1 MQPIVEETFEHALA
15 ELLRRTESVSGV
27 GARTGD
33 ALESLIVQYPQ
44 FEQELREFWQM
55 HCHFVFAGEQAAQ
68 APSLIA
74 GANAQ
79 PAGQAG
85 DSSGLQ
91 STGDLIGRSLGPYEL
106 IEEIDRGGMGVVF
119 KARHAQLE
127 RVVALKIIRSGELA
141 GPGELKRFRSEAEA
155 ASQLSHPN
163 IIPIYEVGQVG
174 GLVYFTMPY
183 IEGQTLL
190 KRMSDQPLEVDEAVR
205 LVYRL
210 CHAIQYAH
218 RQGILHRDL
227 KPGNVIIDNQGQP
240 VIIDFGLAKFAAR
253 DSDLTATGQILG
265 TPAYMAPEQASGRGN
280 KAESSADI
288 YSLGAI
294 LYFLLSGQPPF
305 NGPTAFDILLQVM
318 DREPPAP
325 SKLNRKVSRDLDY
338 ICSRAMAKKTEK
350 RYASAVELAADLER
364 FLKHEPLELPHYSLS
379 NRLAR
384 WWRRSPILVSHVCGI
399 GTAAAITLPA
409 HLAHVS
415 NSRTS
420 YQLIL
425 LGCWLA
431 ACFALQWLV
440 FRARY
445 RDIGCLAWATVDVIL
460 STWLITNAESPRTL
474 LLIGYPMMIAASALF
489 YRTRFVIYMTLIC
502 VIGFLFLKLFTDDP
516 SLARIDFSAIFVSGL
531 LVIGLTMH
539 SMIQRLRGMSQF
551 YEG

>member
-1 MQPIVEETFEHALA
+1 MLPSVEHTFEFALA
-15 ELLRRTESVSGV
+15 ELLRRTESL
-27 GARTGD
+27 AGD
-33 ALESLIVQYPQ
+33 AAQSNRELESMVAAYPQ
-44 FEQELREFWQM
+44 YEADLREFWQM
-55 HCHFVFAGEQAAQ
+55 HCQFVVVGAQ
-68 APSLIA
+68 AD
-74 GANAQ
+74 Q
-79 PAGQAG
+79 PAEHGA
-85 DSSGLQ
+85 DSASQPASAVAEGTFLQ
-91 STGDLIGRSLGPYEL
+91 TTDDWIGRRLGPYEL
-106 IEEIDRGGMGVVF
+106 VEEIDRGGMGVVF

-127 RVVALKIIRSGELA
+127 RIVALKIIRSGELA
-141 GPGELKRFRSEAEA
+141 DAGELKRFRSEAEA
-155 ASQLSHPN
+155 ASRLSHPN
-163 IIPIYEVGQVG
+163 IVPIYEVGQVG
-174 GLVYFTMPY
+174 RLVYYTMPY
-183 IEGQTLL
+183 IEGPTLL
-190 KRMSDQPLEVDEAVR
+190 KRMSDKPLEIEEAVR
-205 LVYRL
+205 LVHRL
-210 CHAIQYAH
+210 CLAISFAH
-218 RQGILHRDL
+218 REGILHRDL
-227 KPGNVIIDNQGQP
+227 KPGNVILDANAQP

-253 DSDLTATGQILG
+253 ESDLTATGQILG

-280 KAESSADI
+280 KAETAADI

-338 ICSRAMAKKTEK
+338 FCSRAMAKKPEK
-350 RYASAVELAADLER
+350 RYASAAAMADDLER
-364 FLKHEPLELPHYSLS
+364 YLKHEAIDLPHYSLS
-379 NRLAR
+379 HRLKT

-409 HLAHVS
+409 HLAQVS
-415 NSRTS
+415 HSRAS

-425 LGCWLA
+425 LGFWLV

-440 FRARY
+440 FRARL

-460 STWLITNAESPRTL
+460 STWLIYNAESPRTL

-489 YRTRFVIYMTLIC
+489 YRTRFVIYMTAIC
-502 VIGFLFLKLFTDDP
+502 VLGFLFLKLFTDDP

-551 YEG
+551 YES